1 MKTILYI
8 EEKPNVRENFIRMI
22 NEVGLFK
29 VLTAGTALEAID
41 LVERIIIDSIIVGRQ
56 INDKEVDI
64 LVKYLRMHKEI
75 KLITMVERKSKVASI
90 LKAFEY
96 NIQFE
101 TPLDLNLLLETLLS
115 EFEINYGGQVRG
127 ISVASFLQMIEL
139 EGSTCMI
146 KATQGGRIGYLYC
159 VRGKLIEAEIEN
171 LRAKEAAFAILS
183 MENALLFL
191 DYDMPQKETT
201 ITSPLMSI
209 LLESGRLKDEIPP
222 APKENRSYKRFNCSL
237 QAEFHYGDWSY
248 DGLISN
254 ISLSGVFLETK
265 GPFSVGKEVQV
276 ALFSP
281 TLNRGCQL
289 SGVIVRRDSKGIGIE
304 FLPASINK
312 LAILR
317 TVIHEVQAVNEGNPD
332 A

>member
-101 TPLDLNLLLETLLS
+101 TPA
-115 EFEINYGGQVRG
+115 RG
-127 ISVASFLQMIEL
+127 
-139 EGSTCMI
+139 
-146 KATQGGRIGYLYC
+146 R
-159 VRGKLIEAEIEN
+159 
-171 LRAKEAAFAILS
+171 S
-183 MENALLFL
+183 MRE
-191 DYDMPQKETT
+191 Q
-201 ITSPLMSI
+201 
-209 LLESGRLKDEIPP
+209 
-222 APKENRSYKRFNCSL
+222 
-237 QAEFHYGDWSY
+237 
-248 DGLISN
+248 
-254 ISLSGVFLETK
+254 
-265 GPFSVGKEVQV
+265 
-276 ALFSP
+276 
-281 TLNRGCQL
+281 
-289 SGVIVRRDSKGIGIE
+289 RR
-304 FLPASINK
+304 
-312 LAILR
+312 
-317 TVIHEVQAVNEGNPD
+317 
-332 A
+332 